1 MLLSK
6 GVLLGFMQNSLDLF
20 AFQYTPEHILRYN
33 CYCASSQTMKGPC
46 HERQNTQQ
54 VTSRK
59 CEGLNLDVMQQSC
72 AWLIKTHPRNFR
84 MKYCL
89 SSAGE
94 HPFHPAFQDLAFIT
108 REPGSYEMQ
117 DNGNQSHEKYLG
129 PKETT
134 TIYTSR
140 ILIKYSVINYMRY
153 MHILMSNWNKKC
165 RQRKTRHC
173 KTFIFDNFRAYKAHL
188 HTLNI

>member
-1 MLLSK
+1 
-6 GVLLGFMQNSLDLF
+6 
-20 AFQYTPEHILRYN
+20 
-33 CYCASSQTMKGPC
+33 
-46 HERQNTQQ
+46 
-54 VTSRK
+54 
-59 CEGLNLDVMQQSC
+59 
-72 AWLIKTHPRNFR
+72 